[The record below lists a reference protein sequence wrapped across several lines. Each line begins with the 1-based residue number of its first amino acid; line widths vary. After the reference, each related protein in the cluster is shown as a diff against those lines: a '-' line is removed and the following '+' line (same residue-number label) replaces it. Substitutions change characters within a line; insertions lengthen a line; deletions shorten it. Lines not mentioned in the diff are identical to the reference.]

1 MRIKC
6 TKGSTRRLTD
16 EGDRIEFNDV
26 GVARVKK
33 EIGERVTDKYDS
45 IEILEDETE
54 DDG

>member
-6 TKGSTRRLTD
+6 TREATRRLTD
-16 EGDRIEFNDV
+16 EGDRIEFDRD

>member
-6 TKGSTRRLTD
+6 TREATRRLTD
-16 EGDRIEFNDV
+16 EGDRIEFNDD

-33 EIGERVTDKYDS
+33 EIGERVTDKFDS
-45 IEILEDETE
+45 IKILEDETE